1 LGFES
6 QGEGAADKPVV
17 IILCMSVYL
26 YEKTLREKMKK
37 ELIEQITCALNC
49 PSPADALIV
58 VATKFRNEGIKQDEL
73 FKLFESIFV
82 ILGLVQK

>member
-1 LGFES
+1 
-6 QGEGAADKPVV
+6 
-17 IILCMSVYL
+17 
-26 YEKTLREKMKK
+26 MKK